1 MAKDRGPWYET
12 AQGVLVLRR
21 KTDDGAAQAIV
32 DGMDN
37 GWTLLSH
44 NIVSEPRMLLLFVI
58 LGVLS
63 NRAEH
68 ILTFAKR
75 PYA

>member
-1 MAKDRGPWYET
+1 MVENQTPWYQNE
-12 AQGVLVLRR
+12 QGVLVLRR

-32 DGMDN
+32 AGMDN

-44 NIVSEPRMLLLFVI
+44 NIVSEPRTVLLFIVI
-58 LGVLS
+58 GMFS
-63 NRAEH
+63 NRTEH
-68 ILTFAKR
+68 VLTFAKR

>member
-1 MAKDRGPWYET
+1 MAKNQTPWYQNE
-12 AQGVLVLRR
+12 QGVLVLRR
-21 KTDDGAAQAIV
+21 KTDDGAAQAVV

-44 NIVSEPRMLLLFVI
+44 NILSEPRILLLI
-58 LGVLS
+58 LLLGIFR
-63 NRAEH
+63 NRTEH
-68 ILTFAKR
+68 VLTFAKR